1 MNTGAGFPILKKSE
15 LFERLALGRVA
26 GVTVV
31 TPNQRLAMALAR
43 GFDALQASRGLVSWE
58 SADVLPFGAFVER
71 LYADAMYSELANRL
85 PVLLS
90 AAQEQAL
97 WEEVIGA
104 SEAGKALLS
113 APSAAMEAR
122 AAWQIA
128 HAWKLLPRLRG
139 YPANDDAKAFADW
152 AWRYE
157 GITRRDHHIDR
168 ARLPE
173 IAAPCLAHA
182 AVRTPKMLVAYGF
195 DIFTA
200 QQREFL
206 AALGA
211 AGAELL
217 DCGPDERASSSC
229 RVALTSAKEE
239 IHAAARWAGARLG
252 ANSKTRIGIVVPDL
266 ARSRNAVRRLLAQ
279 ALAPAHALAGSKGKT
294 LPFNVSLG
302 EPLLSYPIVAAAL
315 LTLDFAHG
323 EVEFLQASR
332 LIRSPFIAGAEVE
345 MANRARLDAEL
356 RKVAGAKTGIARLR
370 RAIAKLT
377 ASDNSW
383 RVPPCPVLSR
393 RLSDLAKFG
402 EENLTGSR
410 RAVDWGKAIFELLDL
425 AGFPGERPLSSAEYQ
440 TLKKLHEAIAG
451 FAALDRVTGRM
462 RFADACARL
471 RRIAADTPFQP
482 EAPEVPIQVLGV
494 LESAGM
500 EFDHLWVMGL
510 TDEAWPIPARP
521 NPFIPIALQRS
532 AGVPESSAS
541 SSLELDRRITQGWLK
556 AAGEVV
562 LSHPLREED
571 RELAPSP
578 LIRDF
583 PETKLED
590 LALPDYD
597 SLRAAIRRTRTE
609 ERAADWRAP
618 AIAENAPSSG
628 GTSVFADQAAC
639 PFRAFALHRLDAKGL
654 EGPAPGPDS
663 RDRGTLVH
671 AMLAKVWTELKSKAR
686 LGALSTRDLD
696 ALLATAADTAIGRL
710 RWSRPDALESRFA
723 ELEKQRLVQLGRAW
737 LEKEKERPAFEIAE
751 IEKKHAVSLGG
762 VTVNA
767 KLDRM
772 DRLTGDEKVSGAHV
786 ILDYKTGKVNVGGWL
801 GARPDEPQLP
811 LYAVTRDKNAGGDV
825 AAVAFAHVKV
835 GEMEFKGIA
844 RDEGLI
850 PGVATLA
857 GQRSKAAKQYDSWDE
872 LLSGWQRELE
882 SLGREFASGEARV
895 DPKDRHKLATCLY
908 CDVKPFCR
916 IYERYGAPI
925 VADENGGSGEP
936 E

>member
-1 MNTGAGFPILKKSE
+1 MGAGAALPRIDKRDV
-15 LFERLALGRVA
+15 FERLAQGRVA

-31 TPNQRLAMALAR
+31 TPNQRLAMALVR

-58 SADVLPFGAFVER
+58 SADVLPFAAFVER
-71 LYADAMYSELANRL
+71 LYGDAMYSELANRL

-139 YPANDDAKAFADW
+139 YPANDDARAFADW

-157 GITRRDHHIDR
+157 GITERDHHIDR

-173 IAAPCLAHA
+173 IAAPYIAHA
-182 AVRTPKMLVAYGF
+182 AVRTPKTLVAYGF

-229 RVALTSAKEE
+229 RVALTSAKDE
-239 IHAAARWAGARLG
+239 IHAAARWARARLE
-252 ANSKTRIGIVVPDL
+252 ANPKTRIGIVVPDL
-266 ARSRNAVRRLLAQ
+266 AKSRNAARRLLAQ
-279 ALAPAHALAGSKGKT
+279 ALAPAYVLPGSEERT

-302 EPLLSYPIVAAAL
+302 EPLLSYPIVAAAFL
-315 LTLDFAHG
+315 ALDIAHG

-332 LIRSPFIAGAEVE
+332 LIRSPFIAGAEAE
-345 MANRARLDAEL
+345 LANRARLDAEL
-356 RKVAGAKTGIARLR
+356 RRVAGAKIGIARLR

-377 ASDNSW
+377 ASDNPY
-383 RVPPCPVLSR
+383 RVPPCPILSR
-393 RLSDLAKFG
+393 YLSDLAKFG
-402 EENLTGSR
+402 GENLTGSR
-410 RAVDWGKAIFELLDL
+410 RPVDWGKAIFELLDL

-440 TLKKLHEAIAG
+440 TLKKLHEAIAS
-451 FAALDRVTGRM
+451 FAVLDRVTGRM

-521 NPFIPIALQRS
+521 NPFIPVALQRS
-532 AGVPESSAS
+532 AGVPESSAV

-562 LSHPLREED
+562 LSHPLREDD

-578 LIRDF
+578 LIRDI
-583 PETKLED
+583 PGTKLED

-597 SLRAAIRRTRTE
+597 SLRAAIRRARIE
-609 ERAADWRAP
+609 ECTADSRAP

-639 PFRAFALHRLDAKGL
+639 PFRAFALHRLGAKGL
-654 EGPAPGPDS
+654 EVPAPGPDS
-663 RDRGTLVH
+663 RDRGTLIH

-686 LGALSTRDLD
+686 LDALSTRDLD
-696 ALLATAADTAIGRL
+696 ALLATAADVAIGRL
-710 RWSRPDALESRFA
+710 RWSRPDVLESRFA
-723 ELEKQRLVQLGRAW
+723 ELEKERLVRLGRAW

-786 ILDYKTGKVNVGGWL
+786 ILDYKTGQVNVGGWF

-811 LYAVTRDKNAGGDV
+811 LYSVTRDKNMGGDV
-825 AAVAFAHVKV
+825 AAVAFAHVKA

-850 PGVATLA
+850 SGVGTLA
-857 GQRSKAAKQYDSWDE
+857 GQRSKAAKWYGSWDE
-872 LLSGWQRELE
+872 LLSGWRRELE
-882 SLGREFASGEARV
+882 ALGREFASGEARV
-895 DPKDRHKLATCLY
+895 DPKDKHKLATCLY
-908 CDVKPFCR
+908 CEVKPFCR

-925 VADENGGSGEP
+925 AADESGGFGES